1 MTPIERL
8 TALTTEL
15 MTKHSAVTE
24 ELKIVQDEIVTCRNN
39 TQSKEEE
46 IELFTV
52 ELTEKDREIE
62 RLKGELSAKDNEIEA
77 IVAKIESLLG

>member
-8 TALTTEL
+8 TALTAEL
-15 MTKHSAVTE
+15 MTKHSTVTE
-24 ELKIVQDEIVTCRNN
+24 ELKNAHNEIAACRNN

-46 IELFTV
+46 IELFTT
-52 ELTEKDREIE
+52 ELAEKDREIE

>member
-8 TALTTEL
+8 TALTAEL

-24 ELKIVQDEIVTCRNN
+24 ELKNMQHEIVACRSN

-46 IELFTV
+46 IELFTA
-52 ELTEKDREIE
+52 ELSEKDREIE

-77 IVAKIESLLG
+77 IVARIESLLG